1 MRDSEHFI
9 VLPPIR
15 PERAAI
21 SWLSGLLN
29 SLKGALAAG
38 DDQADEK
45 VAEAMLAIKRMVK
58 S

>member
-1 MRDSEHFI
+1 MCIRDS
-9 VLPPIR
+9 
-15 PERAAI
+15 
-21 SWLSGLLN
+21 LN
-29 SLKGALAAG
+29 HCVKGALAAG